1 LARCPDV
8 QLQIAYRRRRRD
20 LAGRAPASSWERRR
34 EGRPVVAT
42 DTGSDRSQDA
52 LGGYIRAQRELA
64 ALSLRQLADMSHV
77 SNAYL
82 SQVERGLH
90 QPSLKVLRSIANALN
105 VSAES
110 LLTQAGLID
119 PDSAG
124 PGTEAA
130 ILADLALTEEEKQV
144 LLGLYRRFRSSHE

>member
-1 LARCPDV
+1 
-8 QLQIAYRRRRRD
+8 
-20 LAGRAPASSWERRR
+20 
-34 EGRPVVAT
+34 VAT

-105 VSAES
+105 LSAES

-119 PDSAG
+119 PNSAQ

-130 ILADLALTEEEKQV
+130 ILADLALSEEEKQV
-144 LLGLYRRFRSSHE
+144 LLGLYRRFRNSHE